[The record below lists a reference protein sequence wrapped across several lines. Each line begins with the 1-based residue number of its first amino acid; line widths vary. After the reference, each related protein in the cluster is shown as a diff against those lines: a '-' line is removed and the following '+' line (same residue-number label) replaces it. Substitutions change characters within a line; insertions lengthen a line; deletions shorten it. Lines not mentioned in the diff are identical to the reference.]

1 MEQASLD
8 VAQAVIEIVAF
19 FLPAFMAMIAI
30 EWSLGFIRRD

>member
-1 MEQASLD
+1 MEPSLE
-8 VAQAVIEIVAF
+8 VAQAVIDIVAF